1 MLKTRWQEFFF
12 PFLSL
17 GWQEKRSVGLA
28 PRVSNLGNLVEHSR
42 SVALLLLR
50 NGSYFSLSLSIVS
63 FVVEGN
69 STG

>member
-1 MLKTRWQEFFF
+1 M
-12 PFLSL
+12 
-17 GWQEKRSVGLA
+17 GLA

-63 FVVEGN
+63 FVIRRKLRRVGCRERFYKPIVW
-69 STG
+69 TGPEVW

>member
-1 MLKTRWQEFFF
+1 M
-12 PFLSL
+12 
-17 GWQEKRSVGLA
+17 GLA